1 MVLENKPFSQ
11 VVGNFHYLARALTA
25 INHNKLPI
33 SMPALHASGMT
44 SLLLYLFIYLIF
56 MKTHMAKETN
66 QQPPVQG
73 YICTL
78 KNKTVDSEKE
88 KLVRSYTLLNK
99 QNQNTPKNSAKIVHS
114 LPVLP
119 DCMKLSQKHLFV
131 LN

>member
-1 MVLENKPFSQ
+1 MVLENKPFSL
-11 VVGNFHYLARALTA
+11 VIGNFHYLAHALIA

-44 SLLLYLFIYLIF
+44 SLLLHLFIFKIF
-56 MKTHMAKETN
+56 YEDPYGKGN
-66 QQPPVQG
+66 QPTATCTG

-88 KLVRSYTLLNK
+88 KLVRSYILLNK
-99 QNQNTPKNSAKIVHS
+99 QNQNIRRNPAKIIHS

-119 DCMKLSQKHLFV
+119 EYMKVHKSIYLF
-131 LN
+131 